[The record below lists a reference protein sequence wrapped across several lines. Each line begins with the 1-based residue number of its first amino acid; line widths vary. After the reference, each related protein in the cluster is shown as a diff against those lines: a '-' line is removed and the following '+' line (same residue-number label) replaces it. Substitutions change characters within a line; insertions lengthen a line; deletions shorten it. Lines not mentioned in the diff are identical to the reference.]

1 MDDRRDFIQLRREVI
16 CVTRM
21 GRSWAPSTRPD
32 EGTAVKRLKRGQGY
46 TEYGLILMLIGLVV
60 IGALTLM
67 GQSVQEL
74 WRNITTSMP
83 R

>member
-1 MDDRRDFIQLRREVI
+1 V
-16 CVTRM
+16 
-21 GRSWAPSTRPD
+21 RSDTSQSGHRPAPRPIYH
-32 EGTAVKRLKRGQGY
+32 GTAVKKLQRGQGY

-67 GQSVQEL
+67 GQSVREL
-74 WRNITTSMP
+74 WHNIATAMP

>member
-1 MDDRRDFIQLRREVI
+1 M
-16 CVTRM
+16 
-21 GRSWAPSTRPD
+21 
-32 EGTAVKRLKRGQGY
+32 KRLKRGQGY
-46 TEYGLILMLIGLVV
+46 AEYGLILMLIGLVV

>member
-1 MDDRRDFIQLRREVI
+1 M
-16 CVTRM
+16 
-21 GRSWAPSTRPD
+21 
-32 EGTAVKRLKRGQGY
+32 KRLKRGQGY

-74 WRNITTSMP
+74 WRNIATAMP